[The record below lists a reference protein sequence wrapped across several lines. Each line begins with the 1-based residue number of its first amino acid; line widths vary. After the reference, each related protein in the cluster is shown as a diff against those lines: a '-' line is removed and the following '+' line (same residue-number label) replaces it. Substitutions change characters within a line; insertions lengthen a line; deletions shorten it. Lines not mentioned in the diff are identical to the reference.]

1 MVVEPLQNFRLMKE
15 LSKVQ
20 FSKFLQ
26 VPSAGGGETLRASK
40 AVSIDFDDTDR
51 MVYVTAT
58 NPSDG
63 VVSRRMVPLEN
74 ILMMELMEDF
84 KTAEEQR
91 KSIGRKSE
99 KASAK
104 GSEGG
109 SSVEPAAKGAGG
121 GSRKKG
127 PSKKGGSGK
136 A

>member
-15 LSKVQ
+15 LAKIQ
-20 FSKFLQ
+20 FSKYLQ
-26 VPSAGGGETLRASK
+26 VPSAGGGESLRASET
-40 AVSIDFDDTDR
+40 VSIDFDDADR
-51 MVYVTAT
+51 MVYITAT
-58 NPSDG
+58 NPADG

-74 ILMMELMEDF
+74 VMMMELMEDF
-84 KTAEEQR
+84 ETAQKQKEE
-91 KSIGRKSE
+91 IGRKSE

-109 SSVEPAAKGAGG
+109 SELEPAAKGAGG
-121 GSRKKG
+121 GSSKKG